1 MNMAKK
7 KPEGE
12 FATKLVG
19 ALEGKKVI
27 KKKEPPKVVPVAT
40 DSTPPP
46 DTLPALATLKGLRA
60 GDLITVAYAMEPGRI
75 PGVYGA
81 EVVTVSQDGADA
93 SIKFLFPN
101 KPPRAGSLKVAER
114 LTKRRENGRG
124 ISTEI
129 IDANDERVVIVKR
142 PNKEQRDAL
151 EGIRS
156 SSAQRSPDKAAL
168 KVGDVAAL
176 VYPKVTGDG
185 DWAPGVVLAQ
195 VQEIGKDGHF
205 KVVTYN
211 PDYFEEGE
219 DPAYAAET
227 VELIR
232 SNSGEYTD
240 STYKCRL
247 AMVRKPTPGELSDF
261 EENRKAVV
269 SRKAIPNAPK
279 PAKQQQSL
287 FPSAPTSAA

>member
-19 ALEGKKVI
+19 ALEGKKII

-46 DTLPALATLKGLRA
+46 DTLPALATLKGLKA
-60 GDLITVAYAMEPGRI
+60 GDLITVAYAMEPGRV

-101 KPPRAGSLKVAER
+101 KPPRSGALKV
-114 LTKRRENGRG
+114 LTEWVKGGKDTKYR
-124 ISTEI
+124 I
-129 IDANDERVVIVKR
+129 IDAADERVVIVKR

-168 KVGDVAAL
+168 KVGEVAAL

-211 PDYFEEGE
+211 PDYLEEGE
-219 DPAYAAET
+219 DHDYAVET